1 MATTLTALWQKK
13 EVPPRQVS
21 NSPERLVSAESASG
35 TMSGYN
41 PYLAGRKEW
50 DERYGDLI
58 SRAKHWRV
66 AAFLSMAVALV
77 AVGGLVML
85 SMRPGVT
92 PIFFP
97 VESSGRIL
105 PPIMADQYPVPLD
118 SLKRA
123 ALNSWV
129 SDLRTVTSDFVAQR
143 RMIDRVYA
151 MVGAGTPGQ
160 VQISD
165 YYRLDPPS
173 QRAQTQTVEVEIHS
187 IFATTETTYIVEW
200 TERTRALA
208 GQVLKEERWKGAF
221 ALAINPP
228 KDEQLIRVNPLGLY
242 VTNVSWSKV
251 L

>member
-1 MATTLTALWQKK
+1 MATALTALWPKRK
-13 EVPPRQVS
+13 APPQQASNPLDRPS
-21 NSPERLVSAESASG
+21 NSNASG
-35 TMSGYN
+35 AVSGYN

-66 AAFLSMAVALV
+66 AAFLAMGVALA
-77 AVGGLVML
+77 AVGGLIAV
-85 SMRPGVT
+85 SMRSRVVPWIVAVDNLDR
-92 PIFFP
+92 I
-97 VESSGRIL
+97 VASGAAEQTSV
-105 PPIMADQYPVPLD
+105 ADD
-118 SLKRA
+118 RLKRA
-123 ALNSWV
+123 ALNSWI

-165 YYRLDPPS
+165 YYRLDPPN

-187 IFATTETTYIVEW
+187 IFSTTETTYLVEW

>member
-1 MATTLTALWQKK
+1 MTTVLTALWHKK
-13 EVPPRQVS
+13 KAPEAV
-21 NSPERLVSAESASG
+21 NSPGKPESAS
-35 TMSGYN
+35 TSTVSMSGYN

-66 AAFLSMAVALV
+66 AAFLSTGVALA
-77 AVGGLVML
+77 AVGGLIAVSL
-85 SMRPGVT
+85 RSRVVPFIVA
-92 PIFFP
+92 
-97 VESSGRIL
+97 VDNLDRVVASGAAEQTSV
-105 PPIMADQYPVPLD
+105 ADD
-118 SLKRA
+118 RLKRA
-123 ALNSWV
+123 ALNSWI

-165 YYRLDPPS
+165 YYRVDPPN

-187 IFATTETTYIVEW
+187 IFSTTDTTYIVEW